1 MLVHLISLLGHVRR
15 SFTSSMGNITL
26 GFFLPTLVVP
36 TVQFIVAFAIIVAR
50 EGKGPQLIT

>member
-1 MLVHLISLLGHVRR
+1 
-15 SFTSSMGNITL
+15 MGNITL